1 MKKLSYTLATLA
13 VIGFGMLPVNALE
26 NNASEQI
33 TEQIQQSTKPQQG
46 NCSSPP
52 CG

>member
-13 VIGFGMLPVNALE
+13 VISFGMLPVNALE
-26 NNASEQI
+26 TNTGEQI
-33 TEQIQQSTKPQQG
+33 TEQIQESTKPQQG
-46 NCSSPP
+46 NCSNPP